1 MAIGIANTKL
11 GQIRGVPQEGK
22 YAGNVVF
29 KKVPYAEAPV
39 GENRW
44 KPTVPKK
51 PWDGVYDSTAYAD
64 APYQSYC
71 EVAPYLKDFYY
82 VPSPGQNEDCLYLS
96 VTTGAES
103 PQERRPVY
111 IWFHGGGLST
121 GYYFETEFDG
131 NELAN
136 KGIVVVSVGQR
147 LNTFGYLSLPQLTKE
162 QGKSGNYGFMDQIEA
177 VKWVKD
183 NIAAF
188 GGDPDNITVGG
199 QSGGSQKVCA
209 MAGSPVSNKLFQR
222 CIPHSGLKWLQ
233 KFPSQA
239 EAEKAGTAFLEACG
253 IDPSLPLEELRL
265 LPPTAFRPKNGTG
278 LPGSMVCDGELV
290 PFPVMKDAL
299 EAYAGDIGFLCG
311 TCLGESDVQAEKPFT
326 TAAEFHAHFRK
337 VLGSLYDKYDFAN
350 LMDVADADA
359 WRTARVLATQGLTGA
374 GRTNFSRN
382 LMVDRLFASR
392 MRESHPAFQS
402 YTFLFSHF
410 LPMRPEDKGTGYD
423 SEKNMAYHSSDL
435 FFAFASFR
443 ENLPPTRPWTKTD
456 FALADRMSSYFANFM
471 KTGDPNG
478 EGLPAWKDSA
488 DGSYMEFADEP
499 VPHDGCS
506 GKLDALAAE
515 FVHREYDI

>member
-29 KKVPYAEAPV
+29 KKVPYAEPPV

-103 PQERRPVY
+103 PEERRPVY

-131 NELAN
+131 NELAS

-147 LNTFGYLSLPQLTKE
+147 LNTFGYLSLPQLTQE

-278 LPGSMVCDGELV
+278 LPGSMVCDGELCGICADSSRDHSTICV
-290 PFPVMKDAL
+290 VESVRDVL
-299 EAYAGDIGFLCG
+299 SIEATGQYGG
-311 TCLGESDVQAEKPFT
+311 VY
-326 TAAEFHAHFRK
+326 H
-337 VLGSLYDKYDFAN
+337 VLGGIISPIDGVGPSDLTIGRLVERVKEAEGKVEVILALSGDVEGETTSFYIYRQIEAFGPKVTTLARGLGFGDDLEYADSLT
-350 LMDVADADA
+350 LG
-359 WRTARVLATQGLTGA
+359 RSLA
-374 GRTNFSRN
+374 GRQPFK
-382 LMVDRLFASR
+382 A
-392 MRESHPAFQS
+392 
-402 YTFLFSHF
+402 
-410 LPMRPEDKGTGYD
+410 
-423 SEKNMAYHSSDL
+423 
-435 FFAFASFR
+435 
-443 ENLPPTRPWTKTD
+443 
-456 FALADRMSSYFANFM
+456 
-471 KTGDPNG
+471 
-478 EGLPAWKDSA
+478 
-488 DGSYMEFADEP
+488 
-499 VPHDGCS
+499 
-506 GKLDALAAE
+506 
-515 FVHREYDI
+515 